1 MAYNVSYS
9 NITVPTIPGLL
20 FELSCQ
26 VSGNPRP
33 RIKWLIDGVNYSEK
47 KFESFTDEP
56 FVINITFMDTWHMN
70 HILVFKMDNKRNLA
84 KYECILNDNVT
95 IREHYIKVIDEK
107 PQLAVELDTSKLNEL
122 KLPIQMNVEHKNKQF
137 LNGLSVKP
145 LKMSIMY
152 VENSTFS
159 KLENASFS
167 PGFYETIRLA
177 PDTLS
182 YDTKAVRDR
191 SDRVPI
197 ATLKNAERSM
207 LSCKLLC
214 FDTPFCHSYEH
225 LVLENSCDFFSSQ
238 TVESYYNNLIDLVRN
253 RSSSSFNLLHLLR
266 GNILSVLQEELTWT
280 NKMLLADTKSIATS
294 ECESRHSTAEIH
306 CSDQLFDF
314 EENYTFYNLT
324 PGTSYQFKVQVSNAF
339 GRSDSFVTR
348 EVQVPFPIDPIIE
361 RTDPDSNV
369 TSLVCTTPL
378 KARQNLE
385 FKWYRNEQV
394 ISVEDSNFEQKV
406 LNDPFR
412 SELKFRVASDQLNGY
427 YTCALDYLDDYSMKV
442 VSTNTSIIFRTRC
455 KF

>member
-137 LNGLSVKP
+137 LNGMSVKP

-182 YDTKAVRDR
+182 YDTKTFRDR

-369 TSLVCTTPL
+369 TSKNCTANFFTYKVIFLRNFMADSFIRGGECHRP
-378 KARQNLE
+378 
-385 FKWYRNEQV
+385 WYIGGN
-394 ISVEDSNFEQKV
+394 IS
-406 LNDPFR
+406 R
-412 SELKFRVASDQLNGY
+412 
-427 YTCALDYLDDYSMKV
+427 
-442 VSTNTSIIFRTRC
+442 
-455 KF
+455 